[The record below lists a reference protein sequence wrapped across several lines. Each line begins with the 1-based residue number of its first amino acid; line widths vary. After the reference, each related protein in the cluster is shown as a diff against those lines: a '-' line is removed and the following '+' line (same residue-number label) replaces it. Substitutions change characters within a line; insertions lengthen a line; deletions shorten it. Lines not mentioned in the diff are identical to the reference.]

1 MKIKRR
7 DETDESSLGFVV
19 RGFVVKEKKKPH
31 PKDALYI
38 YIYACVYREKKEKEK
53 ENAIPNER
61 SFVTNAPLRN
71 YCHLGPIMNTH

>member
-19 RGFVVKEKKKPH
+19 RGFVVKEKKNH
-31 PKDALYI
+31 IPKTRCTYI
-38 YIYACVYREKKEKEK
+38 YTRAYIEKKKKKEK